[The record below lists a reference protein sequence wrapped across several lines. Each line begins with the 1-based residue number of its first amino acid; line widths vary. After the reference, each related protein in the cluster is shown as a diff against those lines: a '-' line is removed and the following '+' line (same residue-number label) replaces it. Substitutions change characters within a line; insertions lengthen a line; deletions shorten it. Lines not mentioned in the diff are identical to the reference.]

1 MILKI
6 FLMVKVMNKKF
17 LNIIDK
23 QYERDEN
30 NRVIIN
36 MRINNDEDFLSNFS
50 STKTSIINSD
60 VAEFIENSCRA
71 ILPKEQLTLRIEC
84 NNLDNNTKNKYAQAI
99 KEYYKE
105 RFRENEREFKFL
117 NVAFFI
123 LAITGILIL
132 SFSIFINYKFDSV
145 IWSEVIDI
153 VAWVFLWEAVDI
165 KFFKMRQMRLQRKRY
180 LSFINMKVMF
190 VNE

>member
-1 MILKI
+1 MNFKKYLLVI
-6 FLMVKVMNKKF
+6 VMNKKI
-17 LNIIDK
+17 LNIIEK

-30 NRVIIN
+30 DRVIIN
-36 MRINNDEDFLSNFS
+36 MRINNDDDFLSNFS

-71 ILPKEQLTLRIEC
+71 VLPKEQLLLRIEC
-84 NNLDNNTKNKYAQAI
+84 NNLDNNTQDKYTQAI

-117 NVAFFI
+117 NFAFFI

-132 SFSIFINYKFDSV
+132 TFSIFINYKFDSV

-180 LSFINMKVMF
+180 LSFINMKVIF
-190 VNE
+190 VSE